1 MPVPDTV
8 DVPDVSHD
16 VGYVHTFLLK
26 SMTIRNIITV
36 LTQEY
41 DIAKF
46 CERKC
51 FMENFWKNAIMGVVI
66 GDALGY
72 PVQYNNREIISQHP
86 VTDMIGYGT
95 LNLPAGTWTD
105 ASSLTLALLDS
116 IRMTDKLDLNHI
128 MNNFVS
134 WMYDG
139 DFTPFGHAF
148 DIDRGTMQAIKA
160 YKHHRNPHQYGS
172 YDERNNGNGSLMRI
186 MPACIYCYEQGLSDQ
201 DAIREIHAVGSLT
214 HAHIRSNIAC
224 GLYYFMVK
232 SIISGKAFALKDRL
246 QEGLNRGFAYYEK
259 ALSDHENLEY
269 YNCLRDLSKFAKTR
283 GKDIRSSG
291 YVVDTLEAA
300 VWSLLVTDSFESA
313 LLKAV
318 NLGDDSAT
326 VGAVTGGLAG
336 LGYSLSNLFGV
347 KSKWIDAI
355 QRKDWIEQLCDEVND
370 HLEQR
375 VKDSHPCIAFSVED
389 AEEAYKHIEKERVK
403 DYGARC
409 GNSILHT
416 WDDGQRLLMRCKK
429 CGGFFLLQVS
439 EFHGVEEDR
448 YYQDLFPVAGPNE
461 ALTINKTYDGETIEL
476 EFPYRW
482 MIADR
487 KPHWNK

>member
-1 MPVPDTV
+1 
-8 DVPDVSHD
+8 
-16 VGYVHTFLLK
+16 
-26 SMTIRNIITV
+26 
-36 LTQEY
+36 
-41 DIAKF
+41 
-46 CERKC
+46 
-51 FMENFWKNAIMGVVI
+51 MENFWKNAIMGVVI
-66 GDALGY
+66 GDALGC
-72 PVQYNNREIISQHP
+72 PVQYSNRETISQHP

-95 LNLPAGTWTD
+95 FNLPAGSWTN
-105 ASSLTLALLDS
+105 ASSLTLAILDS

-128 MNNFVS
+128 MDNFVS

-148 DIDRGTMQAIKA
+148 DIGRGTMQAIKA
-160 YKHHRNPHQYGS
+160 YKQHRNPHQCGS
-172 YDERNNGNGSLMRI
+172 YDEQSNNGSLMHI

-201 DAIREIHAVGSLT
+201 DAIREIHDVGSLT

-232 SIISGKAFALKDRL
+232 AIISGKAFALKDRL
-246 QEGLNRGFAYYEK
+246 QEGLDNGFSYYEK
-259 ALSDHENLEY
+259 ALSDYENLEHY
-269 YNCLRDLSKFAKTR
+269 HRLRNLSKFAETR
-283 GKDIRSSG
+283 ERDIRSSG

-318 NLGDDSAT
+318 NLGDDSNT

-355 QRKDWIEQLCDEVND
+355 QRKEWIEQLCDEVND
-370 HLEQR
+370 RIEQR
-375 VKDSHPCIAFSVED
+375 VKDGHPCIAFSMED

-409 GNSILHT
+409 VDSILHT

-448 YYQDLFPVAGPNE
+448 YFQDLFPVTGPNE
-461 ALTINKTYDGETIEL
+461 ARIINETYDGEKIEL
-476 EFPYRW
+476 EFHHRW
-482 MIADR
+482 MIIDGC
-487 KPHWNK
+487 PHWKK